1 MKLITDNAHKILA
14 LYDKRV
20 LHIIKPLGE
29 KDRRDIK
36 MELDSHIYESMAR
49 NPKADEVTTLLLAL
63 ERLGEPE
70 NFLYDVVAERKLNQ
84 ARKSFNPLHIASALA
99 LNIGRGFIKS
109 VLFFII
115 GILYIVSFAFAGLAL
130 LKPFFPAKIGLYAN
144 SHSIFAAGWVENLPA
159 GTKELLGY
167 WFTPTFILIAA
178 FLYVINT
185 LLLKLMPKKTTTI

>member
-1 MKLITDNAHKILA
+1 MKLITDNANKILA

-70 NFLYDVVAERKLNQ
+70 NFL
-84 ARKSFNPLHIASALA
+84 
-99 LNIGRGFIKS
+99 
-109 VLFFII
+109 
-115 GILYIVSFAFAGLAL
+115 
-130 LKPFFPAKIGLYAN
+130 
-144 SHSIFAAGWVENLPA
+144 
-159 GTKELLGY
+159 
-167 WFTPTFILIAA
+167 
-178 FLYVINT
+178 
-185 LLLKLMPKKTTTI
+185 